1 MEVTSKFITQNL
13 KNLNEI
19 SKFFEQNLK
28 KRENVCV
35 YACVSEG
42 DE

>member
-13 KNLNEI
+13 KNLDEI

-28 KRENVCV
+28 KRENVRV
-35 YACVSEG
+35 YACVSEE